1 MAREKHT
8 PHACSATF
16 VRGDFGEMP
25 AHEAISRLF
34 KNTTFIREKVETS
47 YTIEFA
53 KLMLLP
59 SVLPSV
65 VANTLRGT
73 TRTKLRCLRA
83 EQCCRVLQPAAVLW
97 AHARTHARTHTH
109 TNAHARTHAR
119 THTHTRRSTASPK
132 SKGADD
138 PNAQYHNGT

>member
-25 AHEAISRLF
+25 AHEAISSAF

-53 KLMLLP
+53 KLML
-59 SVLPSV
+59 LPSV

-97 AHARTHARTHTH
+97 VLSEGHARLQPTQPRIPDSCEKDRLSGIEPHMSVL
-109 TNAHARTHAR
+109 
-119 THTHTRRSTASPK
+119 RSYGSI
-132 SKGADD
+132 
-138 PNAQYHNGT
+138 